1 MFSGDLLTE
10 REAGSCPVEGGSV
23 EWVEMTAEESLQKNP
38 LVPDSGRYWC
48 YRCKAHNGFDHIIKR
63 TSRARSNDT
72 YEKMSC
78 VRCQASMFN
87 PARTKPV
94 MYGFLGITLVALLFA
109 LALWRDYEDYVAGCL
124 GFAAFFGLIGFMKL
138 YYMNL
143 WWSWARLQKA
153 KSPEQLEEE
162 GRQYIVS
169 FKEVRK

>member
-1 MFSGDLLTE
+1 ME
-10 REAGSCPVEGGSV
+10 MEAGSCPAGGGSV
-23 EWVEMTAEESLQKNP
+23 EWVEMTGGEPLQKNP

-48 YRCKAHNGFDHIIKR
+48 YRCKAHG
-63 TSRARSNDT
+63 
-72 YEKMSC
+72 EKMSC
-78 VRCQASMFN
+78 ARCQASMFN
-87 PARTKPV
+87 PAAVKPV
-94 MYGFLGITLVALLFA
+94 MFVFLGITLVALLSA
-109 LALWRDYEDYVAGCL
+109 LALWSDYEDYVAGCL

-169 FKEVRK
+169 FEEARK

>member
-23 EWVEMTAEESLQKNP
+23 EWVEMTGEEPRQKNP

-48 YRCKAHNGFDHIIKR
+48 YRCKAHD
-63 TSRARSNDT
+63 
-72 YEKMSC
+72 EKMSC
-78 VRCQASMFN
+78 LRCQASMFN
-87 PARTKPV
+87 PARVKPV
-94 MYGFLGITLVALLFA
+94 MFVFLGITLVALLFA
-109 LALWRDYEDYVAGCL
+109 VALWRDYEDYVAGCL

-169 FKEVRK
+169 FKEARK

>member
-1 MFSGDLLTE
+1 ME
-10 REAGSCPVEGGSV
+10 MEAGSCPAGGGSV
-23 EWVEMTAEESLQKNP
+23 EWVEMTAEEPLQKNP

-72 YEKMSC
+72 YEIMNDTYEKMSC

-87 PARTKPV
+87 PAKVKPV
-94 MYGFLGITLVALLFA
+94 MYVFLGITLVALLFA

-138 YYMNL
+138 YYMTL
-143 WWSWARLQKA
+143 WLFWARRQKV
-153 KSPEQLEEE
+153 KSAEQLEEE
-162 GRQYIVS
+162 GHKYIVS
-169 FKEVRK
+169 FEETRK

>member
-1 MFSGDLLTE
+1 MGM
-10 REAGSCPVEGGSV
+10 EAGSCPAGGGSV
-23 EWVEMTAEESLQKNP
+23 EWVEMTAEEPLQKNP

-72 YEKMSC
+72 YEIMNDTYEKMSC

-87 PARTKPV
+87 PAKVKPV
-94 MYGFLGITLVALLFA
+94 MYVFLGITLVALLFA

-138 YYMNL
+138 YYMTL
-143 WWSWARLQKA
+143 WLFWARRQKV
-153 KSPEQLEEE
+153 KSAEQLEEE
-162 GRQYIVS
+162 GHKYIVS
-169 FKEVRK
+169 FEETRK

>member
-1 MFSGDLLTE
+1 ME
-10 REAGSCPVEGGSV
+10 MEAGSCPAGGGSV
-23 EWVEMTAEESLQKNP
+23 EWVEMTGEEPLQKNP

-48 YRCKAHNGFDHIIKR
+48 YRCKAHD
-63 TSRARSNDT
+63 
-72 YEKMSC
+72 EEMSC

-87 PARTKPV
+87 PARVKPV
-94 MYGFLGITLVALLFA
+94 MFVFLGITLVALLFA

-162 GRQYIVS
+162 GRKYIVS
-169 FKEVRK
+169 FEETRK